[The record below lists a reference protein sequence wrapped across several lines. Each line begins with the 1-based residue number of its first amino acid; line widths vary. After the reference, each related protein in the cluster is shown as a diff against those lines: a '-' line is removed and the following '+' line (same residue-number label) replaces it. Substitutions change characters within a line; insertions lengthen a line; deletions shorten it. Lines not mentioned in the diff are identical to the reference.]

1 MYLFL
6 FPTAENGKSYVTAPI
21 VECISCQP
29 NVYSTSV
36 FVTFQNFF
44 CKFRCFILFKSTN
57 RSFFKSLLNS
67 VGGVGAWVAWVAWVR
82 GFVGGVN
89 QILASVAWVAWVAWV
104 HKILAWVVW
113 VEILAWLEWVSF
125 VKKILKVSQNL
136 HESTI
141 AEVSC

>member
-6 FPTAENGKSYVTAPI
+6 FPTAENGKSYVTVPI
-21 VECISCQP
+21 VECISCLP

-36 FVTFQNFF
+36 FVTFHNFF

-89 QILASVAWVAWVAWV
+89 QIFLWVAWVAWV

-125 VKKILKVSQNL
+125 VKKILKVS
-136 HESTI
+136 
-141 AEVSC
+141 